1 MKRNVP
7 EGILALSL
15 VLLTACGTGNDG
27 EAVSLEPYPIET
39 DTSVGED
46 KRSDDIPA
54 DTAETDV
61 SASDAYGSI
70 YLQAIR
76 EEEGSTKAYSLICL
90 DNDNIPEL
98 VVLDRG
104 YDSYTIYTVRDG
116 AIFCMAD
123 SMTAVEMTYFERS
136 GVIAEFSRWNGGGD
150 EGGYGMDYYLVTVDR
165 TLTDEDQPLLSFS
178 YNAVYDDKGIYTGT
192 GVTDYFHMDQAID
205 ETAYKDML
213 ESLSI
218 AEGEGRTC
226 MENAY
231 SKEEMAELLGK

>member
-1 MKRNVP
+1 
-7 EGILALSL
+7 
-15 VLLTACGTGNDG
+15 
-27 EAVSLEPYPIET
+27 
-39 DTSVGED
+39 
-46 KRSDDIPA
+46 
-54 DTAETDV
+54 
-61 SASDAYGSI
+61 
-70 YLQAIR
+70 
-76 EEEGSTKAYSLICL
+76 
-90 DNDNIPEL
+90 
-98 VVLDRG
+98 
-104 YDSYTIYTVRDG
+104 
-116 AIFCMAD
+116 
-123 SMTAVEMTYFERS
+123 
-136 GVIAEFSRWNGGGD
+136 
-150 EGGYGMDYYLVTVDR
+150 DR